1 MSTEITPALQ
11 DALTAAVGTAVRAE
25 FQPLFTEMNRFLD
38 RRIAELS
45 AELHASVQ
53 LADMSEERIARELA
67 QVHERIANLVA
78 VPAEA
83 SRNSGVELEA
93 VVMATES
100 AANVILEAAEAI
112 QDWIT
117 GGPRDAASM
126 QGLADKV
133 NAIFEACSFQDVTGQ
148 RIRRAIQHL
157 QQVESMLERVLP
169 GQARP
174 AETKVVVRTQMQTVA
189 AAPTAAD
196 LAQADIDALLNA

>member
-1 MSTEITPALQ
+1 MSNEFPPALQ
-11 DALTAAVGTAVRAE
+11 DALTNAVGAAVRAE

-45 AELHASVQ
+45 AELNASVQ
-53 LADMSEERIARELA
+53 LADMSEERISRELA

-78 VPAEA
+78 MPAEA

-112 QDWIT
+112 QDWIS
-117 GGPRDAASM
+117 GGARDAEGM
-126 QGLADKV
+126 QDLAAKV

-157 QQVESMLERVLP
+157 QQVETMLERVLP

-189 AAPTAAD
+189 AAPNAAD